1 MSNKLIKTLT
11 KVYKLDLTFYV
22 LSGSRLHLNFPL
34 LKPQEIG
41 RWKIM
46 LRLFEV
52 YTKEQI

>member
-1 MSNKLIKTLT
+1 MSNELIKTLT

-22 LSGSRLHLNFPL
+22 LSGSSLHLYFPL

-52 YTKEQI
+52 